1 MKYILLPN
9 GKIQKSDVGQNPEII
24 EANSLINGENYK
36 GIDLSSN
43 YEKFSFRRGLLFKN
57 TYEENEYPL
66 NAVINQTDQL
76 RNDSFGFIDTDSNQP
91 NNSNRKVEFYTSYNS
106 VFDLNNEKFSDESS
120 PRIPRVFSTYL
131 DFYAVPQI
139 FTNPVNYLDETV
151 LRLFT
156 LLDSIIAASIPI
168 LTVSTLQFI
177 LQLEQSGNDIFSS
190 IFGNDN
196 EKSKRDN
203 EKFYELGSY
212 ITYASDQDTW
222 NQFFE
227 SLKITLNSFERLM
240 NFPKFKM
247 TSDFSISFETFS
259 NFAKEI
265 LLRLIYFVIGYSSYL
280 IPGFKFKLINTNNT
294 TLTQLSLDLTEN
306 LLLLLTVDS
315 SRHPF
320 DLLIR
325 KILRN
330 NFFFKKSRIAK
341 TTQGLSSL
349 NIIESLSYL
358 GTFFYRFIGERVS
371 IGEKVIRIDFMSNN
385 TKSYERFVNYRDKDK
400 KLIHNLNALITTNP
414 SDEKSFSSYIEQR
427 NKNLIELSKSKDYRI
442 SKASL
447 DAIED
452 IIDQDYVPF
461 SLHDLRNNDVIKFH
475 AFIESISDSFS
486 SSYNEA
492 GGYGRQEK
500 IKTFVNT
507 TRSINLSFRLVAT
520 SKEDHHEMWHI
531 INKIVMMI
539 YPQWSKGVP
548 ARKINRDELNVDYKI
563 PFTQLPSN
571 TPIVRLRLG
580 DLITS
585 NYNKTSISN
594 TFGFTKSHNQD
605 QDNNKNTLDEFISD
619 KKNDKEK
626 DNRYIFA
633 KQNIDILKNARYK
646 LFEQTELEKEKIKN
660 GTGDIKKQLAEITE
674 KSIKQINE
682 FTNSIKIIKEEI
694 ERTDYSKINNPITYA
709 YESTLGRGLA
719 GHITSLGIDWD
730 QETPWDIDEGNRAPM
745 FVKISIGFSPVHDIP
760 LGLDHNGT
768 MRAVP
773 YMVGSKVKGLYN
785 NESFNFNENEFTS
798 GRR

>member
-646 LFEQTELEKEKIKN
+646 LSEQTELEKEKIKN